1 MRCSNLTEYNFLIG
15 RKGTLA
21 YVGAILSKVNQDKDT
36 LVINARGKLTS
47 KAIDVAL
54 ILIAK
59 IKNFEI
65 KKIQLKTKTENIKKN
80 KEINLSCIEIKI
92 GG

>member
-1 MRCSNLTEYNFLIG
+1 MEYNFLIG

-21 YVGAILSKVNQDKDT
+21 YVGAMLSKVNEDKDT

-47 KAIDVAL
+47 KAIDIAL
-54 ILIAK
+54 ILTAK
-59 IKNFEI
+59 IKNFKI
-65 KKIQLKTKTENIKKN
+65 KKIQLKTKKEMSKKN

-92 GG
+92 GV

>member
-1 MRCSNLTEYNFLIG
+1 MEYNFLIG
-15 RKGTLA
+15 RKGALA
-21 YVGAILSKVNQDKDT
+21 YVGAILSKVNEDKDT

-47 KAIDVAL
+47 KAIDIAL
-54 ILIAK
+54 ILTAK

-65 KKIQLKTKTENIKKN
+65 KKILLKTKKEMSKKN